1 MNPFDIIVL
10 VAVICTGSTSIDG
23 DCNTIVYRE
32 FEDRVNCYS
41 YLEQNIDQTTPARQY
56 YCVTQGEADVM
67 VASTR

>member
-41 YLEQNIDQTTPARQY
+41 YLESNIDQTTPARQY
-56 YCVTQGEADVM
+56 YCVTQSEADVM

>member
-41 YLEQNIDQTTPARQY
+41 YLESSIDQTTPARQY
-56 YCVTQGEADVM
+56 YCVTQSEADVM